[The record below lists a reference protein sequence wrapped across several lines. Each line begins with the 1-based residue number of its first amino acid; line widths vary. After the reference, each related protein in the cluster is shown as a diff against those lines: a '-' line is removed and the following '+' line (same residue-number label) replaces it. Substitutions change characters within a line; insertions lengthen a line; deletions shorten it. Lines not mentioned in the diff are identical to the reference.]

1 MSSPTSTRGKEKRDT
16 KEIEEK
22 NETEAEREAREK
34 EDVKRRLENRE
45 RAFIAASRRGDRT
58 MEARFESA
66 LRASEVHKERTG
78 KGLRITLEAVEREE
92 MYDELDDEHGRK
104 RRCHI
109 DSLQLR
115 SQSLDVHLHPYMLA
129 NFAQTHAGQ
138 TFPQLNGNMHN
149 PYHTGPIPAQD
160 IYGSA
165 MYRFNGVPGVEGM
178 FNNPFSPSVPHGR
191 PNSLPI
197 SHNTPSFEDQ
207 GITNFNGQANRLNRR
222 VASDPA
228 IAVTH
233 LHHAGSSPVR
243 PESHPQNSVPSYP
256 ICHASQQQQQQQQQQ
271 NQWHQRLE
279 QARQQGNHSTRP
291 PSSIQ
296 QLYPTVQQVSQ
307 NSQQRTASVRPTPNL
322 RRQSYQDLQQ
332 PRPRRLNN
340 QYRANQVI
348 RMNSFDCMR
357 YSHTP
362 ATNSSPD
369 GMGTPGSYPTS
380 ATEYNWGAGNS
391 AVNSAAIQSS
401 ISAGANSHNSNNHN
415 YMPSG
420 TVQEPENQTLDPTVH
435 CNSIPINTK
444 KPMAQTPCHGTSP
457 VSRGTSAGS
466 LTTSGSSVVDPS
478 LPSPAVKQGFCDQ
491 NALTMGLSEYLQNSI
506 LDTSDLFG
514 EGMASS
520 ETSSFFQDALP
531 DVNGLELST
540 ASHEASDENPFFKYD
555 FSDTFGVSSF

>member
-1 MSSPTSTRGKEKRDT
+1 MTSPTSTRVKEKRDT
-16 KEIEEK
+16 RELEEK

-129 NFAQTHAGQ
+129 NFAKTHAGQ
-138 TFPQLNGNMHN
+138 PFPQLNGMHN
-149 PYHTGPIPAQD
+149 PYHTGPIPAPEV
-160 IYGSA
+160 YGSA
-165 MYRFNGVPGVEGM
+165 IYRFNGVPGVEGM
-178 FNNPFSPSVPHGR
+178 FNNPFSPSVPNGR

-197 SHNTPSFEDQ
+197 SHNTPGYESQ
-207 GITNFNGQANRLNRR
+207 GFTNFNGQSNRLNRR

-228 IAVTH
+228 IDVTH
-233 LHHAGSSPVR
+233 LHHAGSSTVR
-243 PESHPQNSVPSYP
+243 PESHPQKSIPSYSINHP
-256 ICHASQQQQQQQQQQ
+256 SQQQQQWQQ
-271 NQWHQRLE
+271 HLE
-279 QARQQGNHSTRP
+279 QTRQQGNHSTRP
-291 PSSIQ
+291 PSNIQ
-296 QLYPTVQQVSQ
+296 QLYRTVQQVSPTG
-307 NSQQRTASVRPTPNL
+307 QQRTSSVRPAPNI

-332 PRPRRLNN
+332 PRPRRLNT

-357 YSHTP
+357 YAHTP
-362 ATNSSPD
+362 ATNSSAE
-369 GMGTPGSYPTS
+369 GMGTPGSYPSS
-380 ATEYNWGAGNS
+380 ATEYNWGVNNS
-391 AVNSAAIQSS
+391 AVNSAPIQSS
-401 ISAGANSHNSNNHN
+401 ISASADSRNSNNHN
-415 YMPSG
+415 CMSSSG
-420 TVQEPENQTLDPTVH
+420 SVQEPENQALDPAAQ
-435 CNSIPINTK
+435 CKPIPINTK
-444 KPMAQTPCHGTSP
+444 KPMVQTPCLGTSP

-466 LTTSGSSVVDPS
+466 LTTSGSSLADPS
-478 LPSPAVKQGFCDQ
+478 LPSPAVNQGFCDQ

-506 LDTSDLFG
+506 LDNNDLFA
-514 EGMASS
+514 EGMPGS

-540 ASHEASDENPFFKYD
+540 ASHEGADDNPFLKYD
-555 FSDTFGVSSF
+555 FSDTFGISSF